1 MQANRRARKTLN
13 RRLPLIG
20 MLVSALAVSH
30 PPTADAASW
39 LDKVQGAIQQVPG
52 QSSGPSSGSL
62 TQTDIVAGLREALRV
77 GTERVVG
84 QIGASGGYLD
94 DAAIHIP
101 LPPAMQSAQS
111 TLRRF
116 GLSEIADEI
125 EVKLNRAA
133 EAAAPR
139 AKEIVWNAIRGM
151 TIDDATAIYKGPKD
165 AATQYFQR
173 VATADLTE
181 TVRPIVDRSLA
192 EVGAIAAYDQLL
204 GQYSKIPFVP
214 DIKADLS
221 THATGLALKGLF
233 HYLAQEEAAIRDNP
247 ARRSTELLMK
257 VFGGP

>member
-1 MQANRRARKTLN
+1 MLVKQNRQ
-13 RRLPLIG
+13 LPLAG
-20 MLVSALAVSH
+20 LLVTALVIAFA
-30 PPTADAASW
+30 PAAEAASW
-39 LDKVQGAIQQVPG
+39 LDKVQGAIKQIPG
-52 QSSGPSSGSL
+52 QSSESSSIL
-62 TQTDIVAGLREALRV
+62 SESDIVAGLREALRV
-77 GTERVVG
+77 GAERVVG
-84 QIGASGGYLD
+84 QVGASGGYLD

-101 LPPAMQSAQS
+101 LPPTLQSAQS

-116 GLSEIADEI
+116 GLSAIADEI

-139 AKEIVWNAIRGM
+139 AKEIIWNAISGM

-181 TVRPIVDRSLA
+181 TVRPVIDRSLA

-204 GQYSKIPFVP
+204 GQYATIPFVP

-221 THATGLALKGLF
+221 SHATGLALKGLF

-247 ARRSTELLMK
+247 AQRSTELLKK
-257 VFGGP
+257 VFGGS